1 MFRVFR
7 NEMYK
12 IFHSKKLYVFG
23 VLAFAI
29 AGLMVVAP
37 TEATMAQDL
46 MVNEISRT
54 FLPMLFAII
63 ISDSITEEYK
73 SGTLKLSMIHPI
85 KRSSYLL
92 GKVIALIPVGIIFI
106 AWCQILGIGIELI
119 KFGELKMSGSIM
131 FELFTQT
138 VGGMLPMLGFSMI
151 VLLMAVFFRGTGAV
165 IGATVGL
172 LIFFQILSPIAYKY
186 HFENLLIN
194 THNNMFIESADFT
207 TSMMVCIGYIVVFLG
222 ASLVAFNRKDITE

>member
-63 ISDSITEEYK
+63 IADSITEEYK
-73 SGTLKLSMIHPI
+73 
-85 KRSSYLL
+85 
-92 GKVIALIPVGIIFI
+92 
-106 AWCQILGIGIELI
+106 
-119 KFGELKMSGSIM
+119 
-131 FELFTQT
+131 
-138 VGGMLPMLGFSMI
+138 
-151 VLLMAVFFRGTGAV
+151 
-165 IGATVGL
+165 
-172 LIFFQILSPIAYKY
+172 
-186 HFENLLIN
+186 
-194 THNNMFIESADFT
+194 
-207 TSMMVCIGYIVVFLG
+207 
-222 ASLVAFNRKDITE
+222 